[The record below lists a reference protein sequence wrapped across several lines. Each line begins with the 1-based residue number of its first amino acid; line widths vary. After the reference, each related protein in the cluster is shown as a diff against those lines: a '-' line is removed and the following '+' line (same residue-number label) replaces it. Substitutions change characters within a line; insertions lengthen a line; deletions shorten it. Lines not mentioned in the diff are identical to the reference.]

1 MEIFLEQTAPVP
13 VDNPCFD
20 DELESAYDHILG
32 EPDTYT
38 PLANGPTYYPDLTI
52 CPSDIDLFLVDD
64 IEYGVIDLE
73 VIDKAQ
79 SGVMWVSFGI

>member
-1 MEIFLEQTAPVP
+1 MTAPVP

-38 PLANGPTYYPDLTI
+38 PNGPTYYPDLTV
-52 CPSDIDLFLVDD
+52 C
-64 IEYGVIDLE
+64 
-73 VIDKAQ
+73 Q
-79 SGVMWVSFGI
+79 

>member
-1 MEIFLEQTAPVP
+1 MCGDFSGTMTAPVP

-20 DELESAYDHILG
+20 DELEAVYDHILG

-52 CPSDIDLFLVDD
+52 CHLILMLSWLMILNMV
-64 IEYGVIDLE
+64 V
-73 VIDKAQ
+73 
-79 SGVMWVSFGI
+79 